1 MVRGSQAVAGLR
13 TEKVVFFARASQ
25 AKEQIVAAGEFDRS
39 ISEGI
44 DGQRGGSDT
53 GQDRAYVA
61 DESANL
67 INAVEGAPVIVEVGQ
82 VIRQFPRLV
91 LSDVA

>member
-1 MVRGSQAVAGLR
+1 
-13 TEKVVFFARASQ
+13 
-25 AKEQIVAAGEFDRS
+25 
-39 ISEGI
+39 
-44 DGQRGGSDT
+44 
-53 GQDRAYVA
+53 VA

-82 VIRQFPRLV
+82 MIRQFPRLV